1 MSKRHAMSNGRQLR
15 AGRHRGWF
23 AAAAFCLVLAA
34 CSNGSPGSVTPSQA
48 GQYPGWPGSGL
59 VVGNGDFIPIVVSSE
74 LATGHSRVLI
84 ALTDAAGR
92 DLGGEDV
99 TLEEAYYDL
108 AGSTE
113 TPVSTVDGTFR
124 WLIPDEKTIYSSY
137 ADFAHSG
144 DWGVAVTAHQPGQP
158 DRTARVTFS
167 VRDTTATPAIGA
179 AAPPSD
185 TLTAT
190 DPAALVVISTDTNPD
205 PAFYTLSVKDAIAA
219 GKPFVLVFATP
230 LFCTS
235 GLCGPALDL
244 VKQVAPDYIE
254 RVNFI
259 HVEPYV
265 LQVKDG
271 RTQPELDVTGYP
283 KSVRAAVEWGLPTEP
298 WVFVVDAQGKVAAKF
313 EGMAYPDELTAVL
326 DALQP

>member
-1 MSKRHAMSNGRQLR
+1 MSIGRQLKVAR
-15 AGRHRGWF
+15 RHAWAVVAIGL
-23 AAAAFCLVLAA
+23 ALVA
-34 CSNGSPGSVTPSQA
+34 CSNGAAQSVLPSAA

-59 VVGNGDFIPIVVSSE
+59 VVGNGDFIPVVVSSE
-74 LATGHSRVLI
+74 VATGHSRVLI

-92 DLGGEDV
+92 DLGAQDV
-99 TLEEAYYDL
+99 TVEEAYYDL

-113 TPVSTVDGTFR
+113 TAVTTVDATFR
-124 WLIPDEKTIYSSY
+124 WLIPDSKTIYTSY

-144 DWGVAVTAHQPGQP
+144 DWGVEVTAHQPGQP

-167 VRDTTATPAIGA
+167 VRGTTSTPALGA
-179 AAPPSD
+179 AAPPSA

-190 DPAALVVISTDTNPD
+190 DPAALVAISTDTDPD
-205 PAFYTLSVKDAIAA
+205 PAFYALSVNDAIAA

-244 VKQVAPDYIE
+244 VKQVAPDYVG

-259 HVEPYV
+259 HVEPYI

-283 KSVRAAVEWGLPTEP
+283 KSVRASVEWGLPSEP

-313 EGMAYPDELTAVL
+313 EGMAYPDELTAAL
-326 DALQP
+326 DAVLP